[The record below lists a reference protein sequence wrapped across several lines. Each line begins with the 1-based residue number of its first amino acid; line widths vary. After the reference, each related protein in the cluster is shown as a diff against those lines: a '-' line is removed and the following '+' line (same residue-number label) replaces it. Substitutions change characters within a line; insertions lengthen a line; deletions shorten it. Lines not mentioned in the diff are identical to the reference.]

1 MKYDTLVLIGR
12 FQPVHSAHVE
22 LIHRAMT
29 MCKQLVII
37 VGSTGMPSTFKNPWD
52 YMTRRLMLG
61 DVVASSPNTPE
72 YTCKVYVES
81 NTDSMYNDAAWA
93 SRVQGIVSKY
103 TTLGESVGL
112 IGHRK
117 DASSFYLDMF
127 PQWGFEEVELLQPL
141 NATKVR
147 DYYFTK
153 DANLNFLKSVV
164 PEATLSVLTRW
175 QRTQQ
180 YRDII
185 AEREFV
191 EQYKLQYASLPYA
204 PVFVTVDAVV
214 TCANHVL
221 MVKRKAFPGKGLWA
235 LPGGFL
241 NADTDTSVQ
250 SAAIRE
256 LKEET
261 AIKVPVPVLVGS
273 ITKSK
278 VFDAIDRSTR
288 GRTITH
294 AFLIELSG
302 TVLPKVKGGDDAE
315 IAKFI
320 PYAEISRATCYED
333 HFDVSQSMVGF

>member
-22 LIHRAMT
+22 LIHRAMS
-29 MCKQLVII
+29 MCNQLVII
-37 VGSTGMPSTFKNPWD
+37 VGSTEMPSTFKNPWD
-52 YMTRRLMLG
+52 YMTRKLMLG
-61 DVVASSPNTPE
+61 DVVASAHSHH
-72 YTCKVYVES
+72 CKVYVEP

-103 TTLGESVGL
+103 VTLGKSVAL

-164 PEATLSVLTRW
+164 PETTLAVLTRW

-185 AEREFV
+185 AEKEFV

-241 NADTDTSVQ
+241 NAATDSSVQ
-250 SAAIRE
+250 SATIRE

-261 AIKVPVPVLVGS
+261 GIKVPVPVLLGS

-302 TVLPKVKGGDDAE
+302 TVLPKVKGADDAE
-315 IAKFI
+315 VARFV
-320 PYAEISRATCYED
+320 PYAEISRSTCYED
-333 HFDVSQSMVGF
+333 HYDVCQSMAGF

>member
-22 LIHRAMT
+22 LIHRAMSLS
-29 MCKQLVII
+29 KQLIII
-37 VGSTGMPSTFKNPWD
+37 VGSTDLPCTFKNPWN
-52 YMTRRLMLG
+52 YMERRFMLAQAI
-61 DVVASSPNTPE
+61 ASGSALYN
-72 YTCKVYVES
+72 CNVFIES
-81 NTDSMYNDAAWA
+81 NTDSVYNDAAWA
-93 SRVQGIVSKY
+93 TRVQYIASKY
-103 TTLGESVGL
+103 HTTGNIAI
-112 IGHRK
+112 IGHKK

-147 DYYFTK
+147 DYYFSK
-153 DANLNFLKSVV
+153 DANMNFLSGVV
-164 PEATLSVLTRW
+164 PEHTLDFLSRW
-175 QRTQQ
+175 KKTNL
-180 YRDII
+180 YKEVI

-191 EQYKLQYASLPYA
+191 DKYKKQYASLPYA
-204 PVFVTVDAVV
+204 PVFVTVDTIV

-241 NADTDTSVQ
+241 DANKDTSIV

-261 AIKVPVPVLVGS
+261 SIKVPIPVLTGS

-294 AFLIELSG
+294 AFLIELNY
-302 TVLPKVKGGDDAE
+302 TTLPKVRGEDDAE
-315 IAKFI
+315 VAKFI
-320 PYAEISRATCYED
+320 PYAEIFRDRCYED
-333 HFDVSQSMVGF
+333 HFDMCQSMVGF

>member
-22 LIHRAMT
+22 LIHRAMS
-29 MCKQLVII
+29 MCNQLVII
-37 VGSTGMPSTFKNPWD
+37 VGSTEMPSTFKNPWD
-52 YMTRRLMLG
+52 YMTRRLMLA
-61 DVVASSPNTPE
+61 DVIDSFPSHSP
-72 YTCKVYVES
+72 CKVYVEA

-103 TTLGESVGL
+103 IILGESVAL
-112 IGHRK
+112 IGHKK

-153 DANLNFLKSVV
+153 NANLNFLRSVV
-164 PEATLSVLTRW
+164 PTSTLDVLARW

-185 AEREFV
+185 TEREFV

-241 NADTDTSVQ
+241 NAATDSSVQ

-261 AIKVPVPVLVGS
+261 GIKVPVPVLVGS

-294 AFLIELSG
+294 AFLIELPG
-302 TVLPKVKGGDDAE
+302 TVLHKVKGADDAE

-320 PYAEISRATCYED
+320 PYAEISRSTCYED